1 MKFNR
6 LFLFISF
13 ILCAPIS
20 LGDSNTYI
28 KFNQKFMNEDWSF
41 LPEVP
46 SSFKKNSYKEAEINF
61 VYENFQIN
69 FKTSEINLELERD
82 TEPKEASLFAD
93 KDEFMLGYYLDEESF
108 LYLKT
113 SKQDAETQKFNCYQ
127 FSSYIIGSCST
138 ANLQINSTNEK
149 YDVLE
154 DNIIAIAGRTKS
166 NGLGYQRNYDSFWIQ
181 NSYIEFLKTT
191 YNYEWLSPL
200 EDIKSPLLLNFD
212 IGGIKLGDALSDALA
227 RLPQRDQWQTN
238 QLNIGF
244 KQKFSTIYDLNLFA
258 EYDFTF
264 FKFKDYL
271 EYKKTPDYNFKLRL
285 GVEFIQEN
293 FVLSFYGDLYKN
305 NLIGFEPITFN
316 QRTEHYFDKPY
327 GELGISIGISL

>member
-6 LFLFISF
+6 LFFFISF
-13 ILCAPIS
+13 TLFAPIS

-46 SSFKKNSYKEAEINF
+46 SSFKKNSYKEAEIN
-61 VYENFQIN
+61 YADENFQIN
-69 FKTSEINLELERD
+69 FKTSDINLKLERD

-93 KDEFMLGYYLDEESF
+93 KDEFTLGYYLDQESF
-108 LYLKT
+108 LYFKT
-113 SKQDAETQKFNCYQ
+113 SKQDAETQKFDCYQ
-127 FSSYIIGSCST
+127 FSSYIIGSCNK

-149 YDVLE
+149 YEILE
-154 DNIIAIAGRTKS
+154 DNIIAISGSTKS
-166 NGLGYQRNYDSFWIQ
+166 NGIGYQRNYDSFWIQ
-181 NSYIEFLKTT
+181 KSYIEFLKTT

-212 IGGIKLGDALSDALA
+212 IGGVKLGDALSDALA
-227 RLPQRDQWQTN
+227 RLPQREQWQTN

-244 KQKFSTIYDLNLFA
+244 NQKFITIYNLNLFA
-258 EYDFTF
+258 EYDLTF
-264 FKFKDYL
+264 LKFKDYL
-271 EYKKTPDYNFKLRL
+271 EYKKTPNHNFKLRL
-285 GVEFIQEN
+285 GVEYVHEN
-293 FVLSFYGDLYKN
+293 FVLSFFGDLYKN

-327 GELGISIGISL
+327 GELGLMLKVNF

>member
-6 LFLFISF
+6 LFLFISITLF
-13 ILCAPIS
+13 AHIS
-20 LGDSNTYI
+20 LGDPNTYI
-28 KFNQKFMNEDWSF
+28 KFNQKFMNKNWSF

-46 SSFKKNSYKEAEINF
+46 SSFKKNNYKEAEINY
-61 VYENFQIN
+61 VDENFQIN
-69 FKTSEINLELERD
+69 FKTSDINLKLERD
-82 TEPKEASLFAD
+82 TEPKEASLFAN
-93 KDEFMLGYYLDEESF
+93 KDEFMLGYYLDEKSF

-113 SKQDAETQKFNCYQ
+113 SKQDAETQKFDCYQ

-191 YNYEWLSPL
+191 YNYEWISPL

-244 KQKFSTIYDLNLFA
+244 KQKFITIYDLNLFA

-305 NLIGFEPITFN
+305 NLIGFESITFN

-327 GELGISIGISL
+327 GELGLMLKINF